1 MYIVQ
6 RADILGYPTHAAFVL
21 EMRMAKT
28 PEKVKSF
35 EEELAKKLKSLK
47 DREMQLF
54 LKYKKKEVSGN
65 TPHPFLQTQT
75 VISGGV
81 SLLVSCG

>member
-1 MYIVQ
+1 MLIVYVQ

-54 LKYKKKEVSGN
+54 LKYKKEEVNES
-65 TPHPFLQTQT
+65 TFLQF
-75 VISGGV
+75 
-81 SLLVSCG
+81 L